1 MNTKDKAREL
11 VDEFANTNS
20 INIAFLNAFEYIK
33 EKKRAKQCALIAV
46 DRIMKSGCTQPSG
59 VAYYGDNEEAT
70 KYWQEVK
77 KEINNV

>member
-59 VAYYGDNEEAT
+59 VLLIMEIM
-70 KYWQEVK
+70 K
-77 KEINNV
+77 KLLSIGKK